1 MFIIEIA
8 MRYIK
13 ENIIQILAMIASLC
27 MLIYGCHNDNSL
39 VMVVSTVLPIVVWFI
54 DKYFSIKKEKAMTSK
69 LFNTNKRLEE
79 LEKQSSWQ

>member
-27 MLIYGCHNDNSL
+27 MLVYGYRNDNSL
-39 VMVVSTVLPIVVWFI
+39 VMVVSAVLPIVVWFI
-54 DKYFSIKKEKAMTSK
+54 DKYFSIKKEREA
-69 LFNTNKRLEE
+69 EE
-79 LEKQSSWQ
+79 TINELKECLTWK